1 MKKIKF
7 ISDLVKFDEEN
18 RKVTEINWTK
28 FTDLERLSNHGDLK
42 TKERA
47 NRDLSK
53 CILYLLRT
61 KVLSKNLEKS
71 YVLNNDNDRE
81 KIISPNKDGIRYG
94 FVRKKDAEE
103 YARAIY
109 LPEVC
114 DHLIIDYYKGSP
126 KLEAIV

>member
-18 RKVTEINWTK
+18 RKVTEVNWTK
-28 FTDLERLSNHGDLK
+28 FTDLERLSNNGNLK
-42 TKERA
+42 AREIA

-61 KVLSKNLEKS
+61 NILSRSLEDS
-71 YVLNNDNDRE
+71 YVLMLDNQNRE
-81 KIISPNKDGIRYG
+81 MISPKLGEARYG
-94 FVRKKDAEE
+94 FIRKKDAEE

-114 DHLIIDYYKGSP
+114 DHLIIDHYNGSP